1 MKFKNLLILLAVVA
15 VLLLIVRGDMI
26 SIYTSSYST
35 GISSNWNRENSVGTV
50 DPGNKNT
57 STLSFSVGK
66 KTPVATFQMGGM
78 PSVPTFPVVVVYK
91 TAKIGDVDAE
101 DPLVIDI
108 SDKDLGSYWMPLIK
122 RSKFNFTI
130 DCDDEKEMKTS
141 SSFARS
147 KVRGEI
153 IVSGNFSFLGFCSPK
168 TARKIIAEN
177 VSKTIYN
184 EAKKR
189 LNNE

>member
-15 VLLLIVRGDMI
+15 FLLLIVNNNVI
-26 SIYTSSYST
+26 SIYKSYYST
-35 GISSNWNRENSVGTV
+35 GVSSNWNRENSIGTV
-50 DPGNKNT
+50 NPGNKNT
-57 STLSFSVGK
+57 STLSFSVGG
-66 KTPVATFQMGGM
+66 KTPVATLQMGGE

-91 TAKIGDVDAE
+91 ATKIGDVDAA

-122 RSKFNFTI
+122 RSGFHFSV
-130 DCDDEKEMKTS
+130 DCNDEKEMKTS

-147 KVRGEI
+147 KIKGKI
-153 IVSGNFSFLGFCSPK
+153 DVSGDFSFLGFCSPK
-168 TARKIIAEN
+168 AARKIIAEN

-189 LNNE
+189 LSSE